1 MDVTLCVL
9 LWARPGREA
18 DLRRYEDQVLALL
31 ADHDGQVIQR
41 AEVAGDHGD
50 GPAEVQILQLA
61 SETALEEYMSDPR
74 RTVLADQRDA
84 AIERT
89 DVLRVQ
95 LRLRATA
102 GESVRVSWRRL
113 PRADPGPAP
122 RSTRG

>member
-31 ADHDGQVIQR
+31 ADHDGRVIQR
-41 AEVAGDHGD
+41 AEVAGDHGAD
-50 GPAEVQILQLA
+50 PAEVQILQLA
-61 SETALEEYMSDPR
+61 SETALQEYMSDPR
-74 RTVLADQRDA
+74 RTVLAGQRDA

-95 LRLRATA
+95 LRLPARPGGRTRQPTSAAA
-102 GESVRVSWRRL
+102 G
-113 PRADPGPAP
+113 
-122 RSTRG
+122 

>member
-31 ADHDGQVIQR
+31 ADHDGQVLQR

-74 RTVLADQRDA
+74 RTVLAGQRDA

-95 LRLRATA
+95 LRLEAKA
-102 GESVRVSWRRL
+102 GESVRVSWRR
-113 PRADPGPAP
+113 PRRADPGPAP